1 MDGSGGGRVAL
12 LAGAGAAAWDA
23 ALRARGFDV
32 TAAADVPSLLAAAR
46 GAAAVVVD
54 AELPQGRGFAAC
66 IAVRR
71 NPDLRLPVLLAGANA
86 ASARRHAR
94 LPGRADAYLLAPV
107 ESEALADAVAEA
119 VRRGPAPPITGR
131 RARLGR
137 AVAALGIA
145 VVVVSFV
152 LALGDDLGFR
162 SGGGG
167 RGWWR
172 VALAGLV
179 VSDVGRRVARGLP
192 PRPGVTGWVAL
203 ALLAV
208 SGLLRFGS

>member
-1 MDGSGGGRVAL
+1 
-12 LAGAGAAAWDA
+12 
-23 ALRARGFDV
+23 
-32 TAAADVPSLLAAAR
+32 
-46 GAAAVVVD
+46 VVD

-71 NPDLRLPVLLAGANA
+71 DPELRLPVLLAGATA
-86 ASARRHAR
+86 TSARRHAR

-152 LALGDDLGFR
+152 LALGHDLGF

-192 PRPGVTGWVAL
+192 PRPGTIGWVAL

-208 SGLLRFGS
+208 SGILRFGR